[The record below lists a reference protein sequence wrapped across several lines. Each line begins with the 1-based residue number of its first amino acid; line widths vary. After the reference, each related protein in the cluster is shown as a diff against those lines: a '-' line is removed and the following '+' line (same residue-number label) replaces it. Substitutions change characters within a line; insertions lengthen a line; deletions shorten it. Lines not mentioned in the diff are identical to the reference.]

1 MSSFGFAALIAKKKR
16 DYAMDWILNRIPH
29 LSKAFAGVLIC
40 SMAAFGLCATGFSA
54 PASTEAPAELSA
66 REKQNLVQQGV
77 EQYKQGNHD
86 QAQKNLELAKTVF
99 PENYAVPY
107 YLGLIYLEQGKR
119 SAAIAQWRQYVEMD
133 PNSENASTI
142 RKNLTMLLR
151 EEARDSARQAVANEA
166 ALTSSPAAGDTVA
179 ISAFNNLGSE
189 NIQPLGKGMAA
200 LLIHDI
206 SQVPDLQVVERIRL
220 QALLKEMELGTSG
233 LVSAETAPRVGKL
246 LKAKHVTS
254 GSLADLE
261 QENLQ
266 IASAVVDADQMA
278 SIGTQEAQGRLK
290 QFYDLEKQIACQ
302 IIEDLG
308 KDCDQ
313 VPAEFS
319 RIHTKSM
326 PALVSY
332 SWGLNYFDEEKYD
345 EARTMFQKALDEDPQ
360 FDLAASA
367 LLATPT
373 SSMLSMTQSQMISSV
388 SSSGLSSVA
397 AGTAIASAPT
407 VAAAAAPAAA
417 STVGFAPT
425 TALVG
430 VAVVGGGAAL
440 AGGGGGG
447 GGAGGA
453 ADTVQPASLSL
464 TGDWEGTWTNTT
476 ANEQGEAILRLTQT
490 GTNSFSGTFEIP
502 GGDECLPT
510 GTISGT
516 ISDPQ
521 VDMTISSPSGLEVVQ
536 SSGALDASGTNIA
549 GTWFFTSS
557 AAGCEEDEGT
567 FSVSLTTGSAR
578 IRW

>member
-1 MSSFGFAALIAKKKR
+1 MAG
-16 DYAMDWILNRIPH
+16 ILNRIPH
-29 LSKAFAGVLIC
+29 PFKVFVGVLIC
-40 SMAAFGLCATGFSA
+40 STVAFGFGTTGFSA
-54 PASTEAPAELSA
+54 PASTEGSAELSA
-66 REKQNLVQQGV
+66 QEKQNLVQQGV

-86 QAQKNLELAKTVF
+86 QAQKNLELAETVF

-119 SAAIAQWRQYVEMD
+119 SAAIAQWRQYVAMD
-133 PNSENASTI
+133 PNSENAARI
-142 RKNLTMLLR
+142 RKNLTLLLR
-151 EEARDSARQAVANEA
+151 EEAQDSARLAVADEA
-166 ALTSSPAAGDTVA
+166 ALTSSAAAGDTVA

-246 LKAKHVTS
+246 LKARHVTS

-308 KDCDQ
+308 KNCDE

-319 RIHTKSM
+319 KIHTKSM

-332 SWGLNYFDEEKYD
+332 SWGLNYFDEEKFD
-345 EARTMFQKALDEDPQ
+345 EARTMYQKALDEDPQ
-360 FDLAASA
+360 FELAASA
-367 LLATPT
+367 LLSTPT
-373 SSMLSMTQSQMISSV
+373 SSMLSMTKSQMISSV

-397 AGTAIASAPT
+397 AGTAIASAAP
-407 VAAAAAPAAA
+407 VATAAAAPAAA
-417 STVGFAPT
+417 GTVGFAPT

-430 VAVVGGGAAL
+430 AAVVGGGAAL

-447 GGAGGA
+447 GGGGA
-453 ADTVQPASLSL
+453 VGTAETASPVALSL
-464 TGDWEGTWTNTT
+464 TGDWEGDWTDTT
-476 ANEQGEAILRLTQT
+476 DNESGRVALSLTQT
-490 GTNSFSGTFEIP
+490 GDSLSGNAEIP
-502 GGDECLPT
+502 GGECLSM
-510 GTISGT
+510 GDISGT
-516 ISDPQ
+516 VSDPR
-521 VDMTISSPSGLEVVQ
+521 VNMTIRSGAEIVEVTGTVD
-536 SSGALDASGTNIA
+536 SSGTIISGTWDYTA
-549 GTWFFTSS
+549 SDLPDCQGDT
-557 AAGCEEDEGT
+557 GT

>member
-1 MSSFGFAALIAKKKR
+1 MPYFDYAALIASKRR
-16 DYAMDWILNRIPH
+16 DYAMARIVNRIPH
-29 LSKAFAGVLIC
+29 PFKVFAGVLIC
-40 SMAAFGLCATGFSA
+40 SMVAFGLGTSGFSA
-54 PASTEAPAELSA
+54 PASTEGSVELSA
-66 REKQNLVQQGV
+66 QEKQDLVQQGV
-77 EQYKQGNHD
+77 EQYNQGNHD
-86 QAQKNLELAKTVF
+86 QAQQNLEFAQTVF

-119 SAAIAQWRQYVEMD
+119 SAAIAQWRQYVAMD
-133 PNSENASTI
+133 PNSDTASRI
-142 RKNLTMLLR
+142 RKNITLLLR
-151 EEARDSARQAVANEA
+151 EEAQDSARLAIANEA

-206 SQVPDLQVVERIRL
+206 SQVPDLKVVERVRL

-266 IASAVVDADQMA
+266 IASALVDADQMA

-308 KDCDQ
+308 RNCDE

-319 RIHTKSM
+319 KIHTKSM

-345 EARTMFQKALDEDPQ
+345 EAREMFQEALDEDPE
-360 FDLAASA
+360 FELAASA
-367 LLATPT
+367 LVATPT
-373 SSMLSMTQSQMISSV
+373 SSMLSMTKSQMISSV

-397 AGTAIASAPT
+397 AGTAIAS
-407 VAAAAAPAAA
+407 PAAA
-417 STVGFAPT
+417 GTVGFTPT

-430 VAVVGGGAAL
+430 AAVVGGGAAL
-440 AGGGGGG
+440 VGGG
-447 GGAGGA
+447 GGA
-453 ADTVQPASLSL
+453 ADTTQPAALSL

-516 ISDPQ
+516 VSDPQ
-521 VDMTISSPSGLEVVQ
+521 VNMTITSGSEVVE
-536 SSGALDASGTNIA
+536 ASGTLNASGTSIT
-549 GTWFFTSS
+549 GTWDYTAS
-557 AAGCEEDEGT
+557 ASPDCQGDTGT
-567 FSVSLTTGSAR
+567 FSASLTTGSAR